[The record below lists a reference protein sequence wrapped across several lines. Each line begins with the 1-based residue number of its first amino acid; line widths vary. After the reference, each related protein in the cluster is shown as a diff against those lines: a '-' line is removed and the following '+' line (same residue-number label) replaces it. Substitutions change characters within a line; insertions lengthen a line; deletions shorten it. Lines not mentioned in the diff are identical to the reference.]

1 MTSEELEAK
10 IKEFVDISEKLPEK
24 YREKCFEILLNNFL
38 KIGKIPEKEPEED
51 KVESTDKTVQKKF
64 IIPIDVR
71 AFLQQYNVPETNI
84 QKLFIMEGE
93 ETRAIYTIK
102 TTKKSDAQ
110 IQLALLT
117 ALETALKP
125 QGKFEFGIEVVRT
138 KCKDHA
144 VYDSVNFK
152 THFKN
157 NKKLFKD
164 LSDEE
169 HVELSPDGKAELAD
183 IILEIIQ

>member
-1 MTSEELEAK
+1 MKNA
-10 IKEFVDISEKLPEK
+10 
-24 YREKCFEILLNNFL
+24 FEILLNNFL
-38 KIGKIPEKEPEED
+38 KIGKIPEKEPENKNAPAD
-51 KVESTDKTVQKKF
+51 QPQKKF

-71 AFLQQYNVPETNI
+71 AFLQQYNVPEDNI

-93 ETRAIYTIK
+93 EIRPIYTIK

-110 IQLALLT
+110 MQLALLT
-117 ALETALKP
+117 SLENALRS
-125 QGKFEFGIEVVRT
+125 QGKFEFGIEAVRSRCREHVVL
-138 KCKDHA
+138 
-144 VYDSVNFK
+144 DSTNFK

-157 NKKLFKD
+157 NKKFFKD
-164 LSDEE
+164 LSDDE

>member
-1 MTSEELEAK
+1 MIPEELEAK
-10 IKEFVDISEKLPEK
+10 LKEFVEIAEKLPEK
-24 YREKCFEILLNNFL
+24 YREKCFEVLLDNFL
-38 KIGKIPEKEPEED
+38 KTGKTSEKEPVTGND
-51 KVESTDKTVQKKF
+51 APPVPTIQKKF

-71 AFLQQYNVPETNI
+71 AFLQQYNIPEDNI

-93 ETRAIYTIK
+93 EIRSVYTIK
-102 TTKKSDAQ
+102 TTVKSDAQ

-117 ALETALKP
+117 SLENALK
-125 QGKFEFGIEVVRT
+125 QGKFEFGIENVRAR
-138 KCKDHA
+138 CKDRA
-144 VYDSVNFK
+144 VYDTINFK

-157 NKKLFKD
+157 NKKFFKD
-164 LSDEE
+164 LSNDE